1 MAAVLCANGCNAVFK
16 RQQHLD
22 NDIADLYNVR
32 SLMHLLA
39 VMLLGQQLND
49 GLGQLHL
56 LILLFSQRG
65 PHNRKHQNPQ
75 VVCHVG
81 ICVGDFPQGRHQVG
95 DLQLPCI
102 IRHSVVKLCMWLLIS
117 VVMCHVKTCVGDPW

>member
-1 MAAVLCANGCNAVFK
+1 MNSLEALPAVLCTNGSNSVCK
-16 RQQHLD
+16 WQQHLD
-22 NDIADLYNVR
+22 DDIADLYNIG

-39 VMLLGQQLND
+39 VMLLGQQLYD

-56 LILLFSQRG
+56 LVLLFSQCG
-65 PHNRKHQNPQ
+65 PHDREHQNPQ

-102 IRHSVVKLCMWLLIS
+102 IRHSVVKS
-117 VVMCHVKTCVGDPW
+117 VYHY